1 MPICK
6 NNFYLRIEAEGA
18 VLVMKFAPTFSNRF
32 PDPPFAMIFG
42 IAFCVAPFESHKM
55 TILSREI
62 NRFMA
67 AKYCKN
73 ISAEIENTKICF
85 CGMKAFLMWISGHH
99 SKPTY

>member
-62 NRFMA
+62 KPVYGRQILQKHFCRNRE
-67 AKYCKN
+67 Y
-73 ISAEIENTKICF
+73 
-85 CGMKAFLMWISGHH
+85 
-99 SKPTY
+99 